1 MAVLGLAWDSLQ
13 VLILHI
19 FFKVIFRCV
28 QAFSSCGEQGLFSLR
43 GKSLACQW
51 LLLLW
56 STDSRAQAQGSLVA
70 RRHVE
75 SSWTRDQTHVPC
87 TGRWTLRHWTTR
99 GVRFGIF
106 SMTRSLCSW
115 LLAAGAVGSVQG
127 HSYQPSCE
135 QGTPCV

>member
-1 MAVLGLAWDSLQ
+1 MCRLSL
-13 VLILHI
+13 V
-19 FFKVIFRCV
+19 
-28 QAFSSCGEQGLFSLR
+28 AASR
-43 GKSLACQW
+43 GYSLAVGQE
-51 LLLLW
+51 LGMSVASLVLW
-56 STDSRAQAQGSLVA
+56 STDSRAQAQESLVA

-87 TGRWTLRHWTTR
+87 TGRWILRHWTTS

-106 SMTRSLCSW
+106 SVTRSLCSW

-135 QGTPCV
+135 PGTPCV